1 METIENFGINPLLL
15 IAQIVNFLIIFF
27 ILKKFLFKPV
37 LEILKKR
44 EKTIKE
50 GLRDAE
56 EGQKTLEE
64 AKEKEKSILK
74 NAQISAEKIIE
85 DGRLQGLEI
94 SKEAQDKARKETE
107 DILRNARLQ
116 IEQEYKEAEKKLAL
130 KVSQTAVEFL
140 EKSLGSLFGDKK
152 QKELMQI
159 AIKKIKNIN

>member
-1 METIENFGINPLLL
+1 MEIIENFGINPLLL

>member
-1 METIENFGINPLLL
+1 MEIIENFGINPLLL

-85 DGRLQGLEI
+85 DARLQGLEI